1 MCSVQSVFYSL
12 DSFFVVG
19 FGHATVRCDNHQ
31 VQYDTNQNETLW
43 VSALDNLIINYNRSF
58 HKLHKSKCEL
68 QRGDTQQQH
77 GTAGALLCVCGT
89 SRVLLNQLED
99 IVGWVQAVAL
109 GTLPTVQP

>member
-31 VQYDTNQNETLW
+31 VQYDTNQNG
-43 VSALDNLIINYNRSF
+43 VGSRQP
-58 HKLHKSKCEL
+58 HHQL
-68 QRGDTQQQH
+68 QPIVPQV
-77 GTAGALLCVCGT
+77 LCVCGT